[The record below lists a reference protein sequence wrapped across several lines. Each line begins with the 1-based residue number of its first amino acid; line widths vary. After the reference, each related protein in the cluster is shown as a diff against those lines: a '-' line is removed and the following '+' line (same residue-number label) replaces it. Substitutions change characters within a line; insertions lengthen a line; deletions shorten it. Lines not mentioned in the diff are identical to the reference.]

1 MLEEEIGRGVY
12 DDEPERRNRMYL
24 RAVISNKGRAILA
37 EQGIIKQRI
46 VKRKEVSF
54 WENKEE
60 EVYIMDFRGNEEALR
75 RPLRNTV
82 LKIQKR
88 RCLNKCFLIIQSF

>member
-1 MLEEEIGRGVY
+1 MLEEEIGRGIY

-60 EVYIMDFRGNEEALR
+60 EVYIMDFRGNEEALAAAI
-75 RPLRNTV
+75 
-82 LKIQKR
+82 KKY
-88 RCLNKCFLIIQSF
+88 SFKNSEKAVFE